1 MTMDPERLRIRG
13 YLQSQSEKPIDYL
26 ISKVEEGIVELAAAA
41 NAIDPAKRTIIP
53 PGETWSP
60 TDCLKHATSS
70 DIHCATQILTV
81 AHTGE
86 LPPGREDKMPDSF
99 EAMLGRHREAM
110 DSLYEHVRAADP
122 GGFLQVKWKHPFF
135 GDLNWREWLLFLRI
149 HAKDHSGQLQA
160 MRAAMAAK

>member
-1 MTMDPERLRIRG
+1 MITDPEMLRIRG
-13 YLQSQSEKPIDYL
+13 YLQSQAAKPIDYL
-26 ISKVEEGIVELAAAA
+26 IDKVEEGITELAAAA
-41 NAIDPAKRTIIP
+41 NAIDPAKRTVVP

-60 TDCLKHATSS
+60 TDCLKHATNS

-81 AHTGE
+81 ALTGE
-86 LPPGREDKMPDSF
+86 LPAGREEDAGGTF
-99 EAMLGRHREAM
+99 EAMLARHREAL

-122 GGFLQVKWKHPFF
+122 EGFLQVKWEHPFF

-160 MRAAMAAK
+160 MRAAMA